1 MDAGGRDARQSPML
15 MRSLAGQI
23 DAIAED
29 LRRRARARTL
39 QRITLGLLVVL
50 VLFSLLEAW
59 GRWHA
64 APLRWCQSIAAWSAI
79 GLLLIRNLLVSR
91 RWRVPRDH
99 LLRQIEK
106 LVGIEPG
113 WLVSVERWQQEASS
127 DEAATAQRGS
137 GSEALR
143 AEAVRRFLD
152 RWPSVRKE
160 QILKEDR
167 SRRGWWLLAVLIGLI
182 GLGWILV
189 PQTFSTAARR
199 VFFPWNAPQWPRRVH
214 LAYRNLPL
222 AVPPSTPVSLRI
234 ENQSGPLPEDLKL
247 QWRSASG
254 GAVQTVPWQ
263 ADGPQALATLS
274 GFETPIEVRAEGGD
288 DRDMRW
294 RAIQV
299 AAAAKLRQA
308 SFSITP
314 PDGIEPPPGPD
325 PSQLQRW
332 TEGTRYFWQ
341 VEFDRPVDSI
351 RWIDFQ
357 WLENGPVTALQS
369 EESPLPPVPD
379 PPRSDALQQR
389 FQWGT
394 ADEPLTAERGF
405 RFRLGWRSKEGVES
419 QSEDAWE
426 VRVLPDEAPQL
437 LVVAPEESAEYPWG
451 SRIAWRVQASDDHAI
466 DQWRFAWKA
475 IRGEGN
481 ESKTTWVPLVEA
493 GGAVARARAELDW
506 EEGSVAEPG
515 EWPSVLAGALPS
527 AGSPQETD
535 RAGAY
540 WHWEIQSPR
549 WSEKT
554 LEEFASWR
562 RSDGSLEI
570 QWWMTASDRRGH
582 SVQSAMRS
590 VVLLDEEG
598 WQLALDRQ
606 QQKMLLGVDRT
617 LENLQRL
624 QQATEAW
631 QEVQS
636 ATDLV
641 DPERS
646 SEKLESMAREA
657 LQTSQALA
665 NGAQSP
671 IGVVTDQLQRLAE
684 AAMEDSKLVEPWK
697 DWLDQ
702 LTQSQQDLAMQAQS
716 QRDLGRQRATDRK
729 EDFPKK
735 QLDTWRSQQEGLKQK
750 LESIRDQIS
759 ANQQQARSGQIIGQ
773 LMRDQETLIDK
784 TRQAAQTLQGTEEID
799 AARKLSSQQRELASR
814 LQKVARQ
821 QLPEDTLAAA
831 LTPMQ
836 QASESLQSKRWDE
849 ALRQQQEAMQRLAEQ
864 GAEDKVSSAADVG
877 TDPSSSDDR
886 LAQEKSLSASE
897 KLKSLG
903 NAIGQLANQQR
914 DLVLQNRRW
923 VSENDAERMEEEGLM
938 VRSRTLA
945 DRQQELRKELEPWR
959 EMFPSD
965 SSTLGWMLEKTT
977 QQMERA
983 QLAFQ
988 RGQLEEPGLRLATDA
1003 YAMLETI
1010 ERTLNESEA
1019 KEKDKASSE
1028 TSAAEAQE
1036 SESQKSEQTDSAG
1049 PEPNQDK
1056 PSIDPLELRLIRA
1069 AQQAIVART
1078 EEIDRKSQSGAPL
1091 TTSEILTLQEL
1102 SGQQEELAK
1111 LLERWLQQSEAG
1123 R

>member
-1 MDAGGRDARQSPML
+1 
-15 MRSLAGQI
+15 MRI
-23 DAIAED
+23 
-29 LRRRARARTL
+29 L
-39 QRITLGLLVVL
+39 QQITLGLLAVL

-64 APLRWCQSIAAWSAI
+64 APLRWLQSIAAWSAI
-79 GLLLIRNLLVSR
+79 GLLLIRTFLVSK

-99 LLRQIEK
+99 LLRQIER

-113 WLVSVERWQQEASS
+113 WLASVERWQQEVSS
-127 DEAATAQRGS
+127 GEAACAQRVS
-137 GSEALR
+137 GSEALK

-152 RWPSVRKE
+152 RWPTVRKE

-167 SRRGWWLLAVLIGLI
+167 SRRGWWLLTALIGLI

-189 PQTFSTAARR
+189 PQAFSTAARR

-214 LAYRNLPL
+214 LAYRDLPL
-222 AVPPSTPVSLRI
+222 AVPPGTPVSLRI
-234 ENQSGPLPEDLKL
+234 ENQSGPLPEDLTL

-254 GAVQTVPWQ
+254 GAVQKVPWK
-263 ADGPQALATLS
+263 ADGAHGLAMVP
-274 GFETPIEVRAEGGD
+274 GFEAPIEVRAEGGD
-288 DRDMRW
+288 DRDMGW

-314 PDGIEPPPGPD
+314 PDGVEPPPAPD
-325 PSQLQRW
+325 ASQIQRW

-341 VEFDRPVDSI
+341 LEFDRPVDSI

-357 WLENGPVTALQS
+357 WLENGSVTASQAAQG
-369 EESPLPPVPD
+369 PLPPVPD
-379 PPRSDALQQR
+379 PPRSDPSQQR

-394 ADEPLTAERGF
+394 AEQPLTADRGF

-419 QSEDAWE
+419 QSEDLWE
-426 VRVLPDEAPQL
+426 VSVLPDDAPQL
-437 LVVAPEESAEYPWG
+437 LVVAPEESAEYPWD
-451 SRIAWRVQASDDHAI
+451 SRIAWRVQASDDHAL
-466 DQWRFAWKA
+466 DQWRFAWRA

-481 ESKTTWVPLVEA
+481 ESRTTWVPLVEA
-493 GGAVARARAELDW
+493 GGAVARARAEVDW
-506 EEGSVAEPG
+506 EEGSVAEPD
-515 EWPSVLAGALPS
+515 EWPSVRTGALPS
-527 AGSPQETD
+527 VGAPQETD
-535 RAGAY
+535 RAGAV
-540 WHWEIQSPR
+540 WHWDIQSPR
-549 WSEKT
+549 WTEKM

-582 SVQSAMRS
+582 SVQSATQS
-590 VVLLDEEG
+590 VVLLGEEG
-598 WQLALDRQ
+598 WQLAVARQ
-606 QQKMLLGVDRT
+606 QQKMLLGVDRA
-617 LENLQRL
+617 LENLKRL
-624 QQATEAW
+624 KQATAAW
-631 QEVQS
+631 KENQS
-636 ATDLV
+636 ANDQV
-641 DPERS
+641 DPEVT

-657 LQTSQALA
+657 LQTSQSLVA
-665 NGAQSP
+665 GSQSP
-671 IGVVTDQLQRLAE
+671 IGVVREHLQRLAE
-684 AAMEDSKLVEPWK
+684 AAMEETKLVEPWGG
-697 DWLDQ
+697 WLDQ
-702 LTQSQQDLAMQAQS
+702 LTQSQQDLAKQAES
-716 QRDLGRQRATDRK
+716 QRDFGRQRAVDRK
-729 EDFPKK
+729 DGLPPDQF
-735 QLDTWRSQQEGLKQK
+735 DTWRSQQEGLKQK

-773 LMRDQETLIDK
+773 LMREQETLIDK
-784 TRQAAQTLQGTEEID
+784 TRQAAQQLQGSDEID
-799 AARKLSSQQRELASR
+799 AARSLSSQQRELASR
-814 LQKVARQ
+814 LQKVVR
-821 QLPEDTLAAA
+821 QLPPEKSLTEA

-849 ALRQQQEAMQRLAEQ
+849 ALSQQQEVMQRLAEQ
-864 GAEDKVSSAADVG
+864 TSENKAPSVATSG
-877 TDPSSSDDR
+877 TNPSSGEDQQ
-886 LAQEKSLSASE
+886 AQEESLSASE

-903 NAIGQLANQQR
+903 NALGQLANGQR

-945 DRQQELRKELEPWR
+945 DRQQELRKELESWR
-959 EMFPSD
+959 EKFPSD
-965 SSTLGWMLEKTT
+965 GSTLGWMLEKTT

-1010 ERTLNESEA
+1010 ERTLNESTEMG
-1019 KEKDKASSE
+1019 KDNASGEMSPGN
-1028 TSAAEAQE
+1028 AQDPGRQE
-1036 SESQKSEQTDSAG
+1036 SGQSESEASEANQGKS
-1049 PEPNQDK
+1049 P
-1056 PSIDPLELRLIRA
+1056 IDPLELRLIRA

-1111 LLERWLQQSEAG
+1111 LLEGWLKQTEAG

>member
-1 MDAGGRDARQSPML
+1 
-15 MRSLAGQI
+15 
-23 DAIAED
+23 
-29 LRRRARARTL
+29 
-39 QRITLGLLVVL
+39 
-50 VLFSLLEAW
+50 
-59 GRWHA
+59 
-64 APLRWCQSIAAWSAI
+64 
-79 GLLLIRNLLVSR
+79 
-91 RWRVPRDH
+91 
-99 LLRQIEK
+99 
-106 LVGIEPG
+106 
-113 WLVSVERWQQEASS
+113 
-127 DEAATAQRGS
+127 
-137 GSEALR
+137 
-143 AEAVRRFLD
+143 
-152 RWPSVRKE
+152 
-160 QILKEDR
+160 
-167 SRRGWWLLAVLIGLI
+167 
-182 GLGWILV
+182 
-189 PQTFSTAARR
+189 
-199 VFFPWNAPQWPRRVH
+199 
-214 LAYRNLPL
+214 
-222 AVPPSTPVSLRI
+222 
-234 ENQSGPLPEDLKL
+234 
-247 QWRSASG
+247 
-254 GAVQTVPWQ
+254 
-263 ADGPQALATLS
+263 
-274 GFETPIEVRAEGGD
+274 
-288 DRDMRW
+288 
-294 RAIQV
+294 
-299 AAAAKLRQA
+299 
-308 SFSITP
+308 
-314 PDGIEPPPGPD
+314 
-325 PSQLQRW
+325 
-332 TEGTRYFWQ
+332 
-341 VEFDRPVDSI
+341 
-351 RWIDFQ
+351 
-357 WLENGPVTALQS
+357 
-369 EESPLPPVPD
+369 
-379 PPRSDALQQR
+379 
-389 FQWGT
+389 
-394 ADEPLTAERGF
+394 
-405 RFRLGWRSKEGVES
+405 
-419 QSEDAWE
+419 
-426 VRVLPDEAPQL
+426 
-437 LVVAPEESAEYPWG
+437 
-451 SRIAWRVQASDDHAI
+451 
-466 DQWRFAWKA
+466 
-475 IRGEGN
+475 
-481 ESKTTWVPLVEA
+481 
-493 GGAVARARAELDW
+493 
-506 EEGSVAEPG
+506 
-515 EWPSVLAGALPS
+515 
-527 AGSPQETD
+527 
-535 RAGAY
+535 
-540 WHWEIQSPR
+540 
-549 WSEKT
+549 
-554 LEEFASWR
+554 

-641 DPERS
+641 DPEQS

-945 DRQQELRKELEPWR
+945 DRQQELRKER
-959 EMFPSD
+959 E
-965 SSTLGWMLEKTT
+965 
-977 QQMERA
+977 
-983 QLAFQ
+983 
-988 RGQLEEPGLRLATDA
+988 
-1003 YAMLETI
+1003 
-1010 ERTLNESEA
+1010 
-1019 KEKDKASSE
+1019 
-1028 TSAAEAQE
+1028 
-1036 SESQKSEQTDSAG
+1036 
-1049 PEPNQDK
+1049 
-1056 PSIDPLELRLIRA
+1056 
-1069 AQQAIVART
+1069 
-1078 EEIDRKSQSGAPL
+1078 
-1091 TTSEILTLQEL
+1091 
-1102 SGQQEELAK
+1102 
-1111 LLERWLQQSEAG
+1111 
-1123 R
+1123 

>member
-1 MDAGGRDARQSPML
+1 ML

-29 LRRRARARTL
+29 LRRRARTRIL
-39 QRITLGLLVVL
+39 QRITLGTLAVL

-59 GRWHA
+59 GRWHW
-64 APLRWCQSIAAWSAI
+64 APLRWLQSIAAWSALV
-79 GLLLIRNLLVSR
+79 LLLMRTLLVSK

-99 LLRQIEK
+99 LLRQIER

-113 WLVSVERWQQEASS
+113 WLASVERWQQEASS
-127 DEAATAQRGS
+127 GAAADAQGGS
-137 GSEALR
+137 GSEALK

-152 RWPSVRKE
+152 RWPTVSKE
-160 QILKEDR
+160 QILKEDK
-167 SRRGWWLLAVLIGLI
+167 SRRGWWFLMVLVGLT
-182 GLGWILV
+182 GLGWIVV
-189 PQTFSTAARR
+189 PQSFSTAVRR

-214 LAYRNLPL
+214 LAYRDLPL
-222 AVPPSTPVSLRI
+222 AVPPGTPVSLRV
-234 ENQSGPLPEDLKL
+234 ENQSGPLPEDLQL

-254 GAVQTVPWQ
+254 GAVQMIQWK
-263 ADGPQALATLS
+263 AEGPQALATVP
-274 GFETPIEVRAEGGD
+274 GFEMPIEVRAEGGD
-288 DRDMRW
+288 DRDMGW

-308 SFSITP
+308 SFTITP
-314 PDGIEPPPGPD
+314 PDGIQPPSGPD
-325 PSQLQRW
+325 AGQVQRW

-341 VEFDRPVDSI
+341 GEFDRPVDSI

-357 WLENGPVTALQS
+357 WLEDRPATASQAG
-369 EESPLPPVPD
+369 ESQLPPVPD
-379 PPRSDALQQR
+379 LPRWDALQQQ

-394 ADEPLTAERGF
+394 AQQPLTAERGF

-451 SRIAWRVQASDDHAI
+451 SRIAWRVQASDDHLI

-481 ESKTTWVPLVEA
+481 ESRTTWVPLVEA
-493 GGAVARARAELDW
+493 GSVVARARAELDW
-506 EEGSVAEPG
+506 EEGSVAEPS

-527 AGSPQETD
+527 AGSLGKID
-535 RAGAY
+535 RMGTV

-549 WSEKT
+549 WSEKA

-562 RSDGSLEI
+562 RADGSMEI
-570 QWWMTASDRRGH
+570 QWWMTATDRRGH
-582 SVQSAMRS
+582 SVQSPLRS
-590 VVLLDEEG
+590 VVLLGEKG
-598 WQLALDRQ
+598 WQLAIDRQ
-606 QQKMLLGVDRT
+606 QQKMLLGVERT

-631 QEVQS
+631 EEVRS
-636 ATDLV
+636 ATEPV
-641 DPERS
+641 DPEPS

-657 LQTSQALA
+657 LQTAQSLA
-665 NGAQSP
+665 AGDPSP
-671 IGVVTDQLQRLAE
+671 IGVVKEHLQRLAE
-684 AAMEDSKLVEPWK
+684 AAMEESKLVEPWEG
-697 DWLDQ
+697 WLDQ
-702 LTQSQQDLAMQAQS
+702 LTQSHQDLVMQAQS
-716 QRDLGRQRATDRK
+716 QRELGRQQAADRQ
-729 EDFPKK
+729 EDFP
-735 QLDTWRSQQEGLKQK
+735 QEPFDRWRSQQEGLKQQ

-759 ANQQQARSGQIIGQ
+759 ANQQQARSGQVIGQ
-773 LMRDQETLIDK
+773 LMRDQESLIDK
-784 TRQAAQTLQGTEEID
+784 TRQAAETLQGSEEID

-814 LQKVARQ
+814 LQKMVRQ
-821 QLPEDTLAAA
+821 QPPERSLAEA
-831 LTPMQ
+831 LSSMQ
-836 QASESLQSKRWDE
+836 QASEALQGKRWDE

-864 GAEDKVSSAADVG
+864 AAEDQVSSMADAG
-877 TDPSSSDDR
+877 ATQPSSNDR
-886 LAQEKSLSASE
+886 QAEEELQSASE
-897 KLKSLG
+897 QLHSLG

-923 VSENDAERMEEEGLM
+923 VSENDAERMEAEGLM

-945 DRQQELRKELEPWR
+945 ERQQSLRRELEPWR
-959 EMFPSD
+959 ETFPSD
-965 SSTLGWMLEKTT
+965 GSTLGWMLEKTT

-983 QLAFQ
+983 QMAFQ

-1010 ERTLNESEA
+1010 ERTLVESTG
-1019 KEKDKASSE
+1019 KEQENASSE
-1028 TSAAEAQE
+1028 RSPAEAEESGSPSSKQSDSTETEANQE
-1036 SESQKSEQTDSAG
+1036 KS
-1049 PEPNQDK
+1049 P
-1056 PSIDPLELRLIRA
+1056 IDPLELRLIRA

-1102 SGQQEELAK
+1102 SSQQEELAK
-1111 LLERWLQQSEAG
+1111 LLERWLKQSEAG

>member
-1 MDAGGRDARQSPML
+1 
-15 MRSLAGQI
+15 
-23 DAIAED
+23 
-29 LRRRARARTL
+29 
-39 QRITLGLLVVL
+39 
-50 VLFSLLEAW
+50 
-59 GRWHA
+59 
-64 APLRWCQSIAAWSAI
+64 
-79 GLLLIRNLLVSR
+79 
-91 RWRVPRDH
+91 
-99 LLRQIEK
+99 
-106 LVGIEPG
+106 
-113 WLVSVERWQQEASS
+113 
-127 DEAATAQRGS
+127 
-137 GSEALR
+137 
-143 AEAVRRFLD
+143 
-152 RWPSVRKE
+152 
-160 QILKEDR
+160 
-167 SRRGWWLLAVLIGLI
+167 
-182 GLGWILV
+182 
-189 PQTFSTAARR
+189 
-199 VFFPWNAPQWPRRVH
+199 
-214 LAYRNLPL
+214 
-222 AVPPSTPVSLRI
+222 
-234 ENQSGPLPEDLKL
+234 
-247 QWRSASG
+247 
-254 GAVQTVPWQ
+254 
-263 ADGPQALATLS
+263 
-274 GFETPIEVRAEGGD
+274 
-288 DRDMRW
+288 
-294 RAIQV
+294 
-299 AAAAKLRQA
+299 
-308 SFSITP
+308 
-314 PDGIEPPPGPD
+314 
-325 PSQLQRW
+325 
-332 TEGTRYFWQ
+332 
-341 VEFDRPVDSI
+341 
-351 RWIDFQ
+351 
-357 WLENGPVTALQS
+357 
-369 EESPLPPVPD
+369 
-379 PPRSDALQQR
+379 
-389 FQWGT
+389 
-394 ADEPLTAERGF
+394 
-405 RFRLGWRSKEGVES
+405 
-419 QSEDAWE
+419 
-426 VRVLPDEAPQL
+426 
-437 LVVAPEESAEYPWG
+437 
-451 SRIAWRVQASDDHAI
+451 
-466 DQWRFAWKA
+466 
-475 IRGEGN
+475 
-481 ESKTTWVPLVEA
+481 
-493 GGAVARARAELDW
+493 
-506 EEGSVAEPG
+506 
-515 EWPSVLAGALPS
+515 
-527 AGSPQETD
+527 
-535 RAGAY
+535 
-540 WHWEIQSPR
+540 
-549 WSEKT
+549 
-554 LEEFASWR
+554 
-562 RSDGSLEI
+562 
-570 QWWMTASDRRGH
+570 
-582 SVQSAMRS
+582 
-590 VVLLDEEG
+590 
-598 WQLALDRQ
+598 
-606 QQKMLLGVDRT
+606 
-617 LENLQRL
+617 
-624 QQATEAW
+624 
-631 QEVQS
+631 
-636 ATDLV
+636 
-641 DPERS
+641 
-646 SEKLESMAREA
+646 
-657 LQTSQALA
+657 
-665 NGAQSP
+665 
-671 IGVVTDQLQRLAE
+671 
-684 AAMEDSKLVEPWK
+684 
-697 DWLDQ
+697 
-702 LTQSQQDLAMQAQS
+702 MQAQS

-886 LAQEKSLSASE
+886 LAQEESLSASE

>member
-1 MDAGGRDARQSPML
+1 ML
-15 MRSLAGQI
+15 MRSLTGQI
-23 DAIAED
+23 DSIAED
-29 LRRRARARTL
+29 LRRRARTRIL
-39 QRITLGLLVVL
+39 QRITLGMLAVL

-59 GRWHA
+59 GKWHA
-64 APLRWCQSIAAWSAI
+64 APLRWIQSIAAWSTL
-79 GLLLIRNLLVSR
+79 GLLLIRTWLVSK

-99 LLRQIEK
+99 LLRQIER

-113 WLVSVERWQQEASS
+113 WLTSVERWQKEASL
-127 DEAATAQRGS
+127 DESSSAQRGS
-137 GSEALR
+137 GSKALK

-152 RWPSVRKE
+152 RWPSVSKE
-160 QILKEDR
+160 QILKEDQ
-167 SRRGWWLLAVLIGLI
+167 SRRGWWLLAALIGLI
-182 GLGWILV
+182 GLGWILL
-189 PQTFSTAARR
+189 PQSFSTAARR
-199 VFFPWNAPQWPRRVH
+199 VFFPWNAPEWPRRVH
-214 LAYRNLPL
+214 LAYRDLPL
-222 AVPPSTPVSLRI
+222 AVPPGTPVALRV

-247 QWRSASG
+247 HWRTASG
-254 GAVQTVPWQ
+254 GATKTVQWQ
-263 ADGPQALATLS
+263 ADGPQALATLP
-274 GFETPIEVRAEGGD
+274 GFQTPIEVRAEGGD
-288 DRDMRW
+288 DRDMQW
-294 RAIQV
+294 RPIQV
-299 AAAAKLRQA
+299 AEAAKLRQA
-308 SFSITP
+308 IFSIMP
-314 PDGIEPPPGPD
+314 PDGIQPPPGPD

-341 VEFDRPVDSI
+341 VEFDRPIDSI

-357 WLENGPVTALQS
+357 WLEDGIDTVSQAGETT
-369 EESPLPPVPD
+369 PPSVPD
-379 PPRSDALQQR
+379 LPRWDAVQQQ
-389 FQWGT
+389 FQWGS
-394 ADEPLTAERGF
+394 ADHPLVAERGF

-426 VRVLPDEAPQL
+426 VRVLPDEAPHL
-437 LVVAPEESAEYPWG
+437 LVIAPEESTEYPWG

-481 ESKTTWVPLVEA
+481 ESRATWVPLVEA

-506 EEGSVAEPG
+506 EEGSVAEPS

-527 AGSPQETD
+527 SSSPRKTD
-535 RAGAY
+535 RMGTV

-582 SVQSAMRS
+582 SVQSPLRS
-590 VVLLDEEG
+590 VVLLGERG
-598 WQLALDRQ
+598 WQLAVDRQ
-606 QQKMLLGVDRT
+606 QTKMLLGVERT

-631 QEVQS
+631 KEVRS
-636 ATDLV
+636 ATSPVDLQ
-641 DPERS
+641 ES

-657 LQTSQALA
+657 LQT
-665 NGAQSP
+665 AQSLTAGNPSP
-671 IGVVTDQLQRLAE
+671 IGVVKEQLQRLAE
-684 AAMEDSKLVEPWK
+684 AAMEESELVQPWEE
-697 DWLDQ
+697 WLDQ
-702 LTQSQQDLAMQAQS
+702 LTQSQQELAMQAQS
-716 QRDLGRQRATDRK
+716 QRDLGRQEATDRQ
-729 EDFPKK
+729 EDFP
-735 QLDTWRSQQEGLKQK
+735 QEPFDTWRSQQEGMRQK

-759 ANQQQARSGQIIGQ
+759 ANQQQARSGQILGQ
-773 LMRDQETLIDK
+773 LMRDQESLIEQ
-784 TRQAAQTLQGTEEID
+784 TRQAAQTLQGSEEID

-814 LQKVARQ
+814 LQKMSAQ
-821 QLPEDTLAAA
+821 QPPGKSLVEA

-849 ALRQQQEAMQRLAEQ
+849 ALSQQQMAMERLASQ
-864 GAEDKVSSAADVG
+864 ASEDQVSSIANTG
-877 TDPSSSDDR
+877 RPKTSGDDQQP
-886 LAQEKSLSASE
+886 QEESLSASE

-903 NAIGQLANQQR
+903 NAMGQLANQQR

-945 DRQQELRKELEPWR
+945 DRQQSLRKELEPWR
-959 EMFPSD
+959 ETFPSD
-965 SSTLGWMLEKTT
+965 GSTLGWMLEKTT

-983 QLAFQ
+983 QMAFQ
-988 RGQLEEPGLRLATDA
+988 RGQMEEPGLRLATDA

-1010 ERTLNESEA
+1010 GRTLNES
-1019 KEKDKASSE
+1019 KEKEKENASNE
-1028 TSAAEAQE
+1028 TSSAEAQE
-1036 SESQKSEQTDSAG
+1036 SGSRNPKQSDSSGTESNRDNST
-1049 PEPNQDK
+1049 
-1056 PSIDPLELRLIRA
+1056 IDPLELRLIRA

-1102 SGQQEELAK
+1102 SGQQEDLAK
-1111 LLERWLQQSEAG
+1111 LLERWLKQSEAG